1 LKKPR
6 FAAWLFHF
14 YIVHSF
20 DWQDSIFFSANKHG
34 ISPIPFLSMRTD
46 ALYLNLF
53 ETAPSLALHLAGYD
67 FERASEYTCH
77 SEELKKTFRVDAVL
91 TPPKSSLPLVMAE
104 VQFQREV
111 GIYARLVSSCAIMQL
126 QTPEY
131 SDIRMVIFFANRSVD
146 TGAGMWQPLVESG
159 ALQVVYLDEATASLL
174 IEQNLSALERALLL
188 LARVTVSPYDRM
200 KDDAVAVEF
209 GQALVPIRSER
220 QWKELHDFF
229 VNLYLEKYATITY
242 TEILTMIAS
251 SEIFDGIG
259 NNVSVREYAE
269 AQVQK
274 ATQEVEQRIR
284 IESALAM
291 LDAGIPLEQVAS
303 ILHLP
308 VEQIIAARA

>member
-1 LKKPR
+1 MK
-6 FAAWLFHF
+6 
-14 YIVHSF
+14 
-20 DWQDSIFFSANKHG
+20 
-34 ISPIPFLSMRTD
+34 TD

-53 ETAPSLALHLAGYD
+53 ETAPTLALHLAGYN
-67 FERASEYTCH
+67 FERANEYTCS

-91 TPPKSSLPLVMAE
+91 TPPSEDLPLVLAE
-104 VQFQREV
+104 VQFQREA

-126 QTPEY
+126 QSPSY
-131 SDIRMVIFFANRSVD
+131 GDVRMVIFFANRSID

-159 ALQVVYLDEATASLL
+159 ALQVVYLDEATSTLL
-174 IEQNLSALERALLL
+174 TDQTLSALERALLL
-188 LARVTVSPYDRM
+188 LARVTVSPSNRTQ
-200 KDDAVAVEF
+200 DDVVAVEF

-269 AQVQK
+269 KYAETVAEK
-274 ATQEVEQRIR
+274 TRL
-284 IESALAM
+284 ESALAM
-291 LDAGIPLEQVAS
+291 VDAGIPLEQVAS

-308 VEQIIAARA
+308 VEQIKAARS